1 MLSYMDDAV
10 LLAEYVDEL
19 QAAPNAIFLY
29 CKKFCK
35 PAKPKLVVFD
45 NLSIKMNMF
54 LGFRC

>member
-19 QAAPNAIFLY
+19 QAAPNALFLY
-29 CKKFCK
+29 CKNFCK

-45 NLSIKMNMF
+45 NLSIKINIF
-54 LGFRC
+54 L